1 MRNLFKSGR
10 IQKIMSSA
18 FWMLIFYSVSAQNSG
33 FVKGD
38 ENYTLTLAF
47 HKVDTVLVVV
57 PHIYEISDQE
67 KRTIENYVF
76 WDQYQKKPIYVYKKE
91 TELTS
96 GDNSK
101 HLQFYGPFCD
111 FKIAEIQNI
120 PIKQIPGGFRFNDE
134 AFTHAADAFFYINDE
149 ANRLYTCQ
157 NSRQVFSQSINFAA
171 GYFQLYIFN
180 GDDLYLSGKCS
191 SKTGQSELNHIR
203 EMRKAYF
210 KPVKTKYFDFELAKS
225 LPSDSISQVILAEAD
240 VFLET
245 LCATLH
251 TDTSGLERMTTY
263 VYKNMDDLQQFLS
276 MSPRMTIYGK
286 SIGSIN
292 HLSSFDM
299 SVFKH
304 ETAHTIIGRKIGIQS
319 NSFFSEG
326 FAVYTGYF
334 FENNSYTKDL
344 EATRTHLDLLKKE
357 TIIGEDHRFYSLPPL
372 YAISGTFTKFI
383 IGKIGINAFKHIYAH
398 ENIEAAFQ
406 GKGFSL
412 ENLIAEFK
420 NSLTKINSGD

>member
-1 MRNLFKSGR
+1 V
-10 IQKIMSSA
+10 
-18 FWMLIFYSVSAQNSG
+18 LIFHSVSAQNSG
-33 FVKGD
+33 FVNGD

-47 HKVDTVLVVV
+47 HKVDTLLVVV
-57 PHIYEISDQE
+57 PHNYEISDQE
-67 KRTIENYVF
+67 KRTLENYVF

-101 HLQFYGPFCD
+101 HLQFYGPFCN
-111 FKIAEIQNI
+111 FKIAEIQSI
-120 PIKQIPGGFRFNDE
+120 PIKQVPSGFRFNG
-134 AFTHAADAFFYINDE
+134 
-149 ANRLYTCQ
+149 Q
-157 NSRQVFSQSINFAA
+157 NSRQVFSQSINYAA

-191 SKTGQSELNHIR
+191 SQTGQSELNYIK
-203 EMRKAYF
+203 EMRKSYF
-210 KPVKTKYFDFELAKS
+210 NSVRTSYFDFEVAKS
-225 LPSDSISQVILAEAD
+225 LHSDSINQVISDEAD
-240 VFLET
+240 LFLET

-251 TDTSGLERMTTY
+251 TDTGGLERMITY

-304 ETAHTIIGRKIGIQS
+304 ETAHTVIGRKIGFQP
-319 NSFFSEG
+319 NSFFCEG

-334 FENNSYTKDL
+334 FENNSYSADL
-344 EATRTHLDLLKKE
+344 DTTQKHLDLLKIE
-357 TIIGEDHRFYSLPPL
+357 SIIGENHRFYSMPPL

-383 IGKIGINAFKHIYAH
+383 IDKIGIDAFKNIYAH

-406 GKGFSL
+406 EKGFPL
-412 ENLIAEFK
+412 ESLIAEFK
-420 NSLTKINSGD
+420 DSFHKLKAINRQ

>member
-1 MRNLFKSGR
+1 MRKLFKSGR
-10 IQKIMSSA
+10 IQKILSSA
-18 FWMLIFYSVSAQNSG
+18 LLMLIFCSVSAQNSG

-47 HKVDTVLVVV
+47 HKVDTLWVVV
-57 PHIYEISDQE
+57 PHNYEISDQE

-76 WDQYQKKPIYVYKKE
+76 WDQYQKKPIYGYKKE

-96 GDNSK
+96 GDDSK

-134 AFTHAADAFFYINDE
+134 AFTHATDAFFYINDE

-157 NSRQVFSQSINFAA
+157 NSRQVFSQSTNYAA

-191 SKTGQSELNHIR
+191 NKTGQSELNRIT

-210 KPVKTKYFDFELAKS
+210 KPVKTTYFDFELAKS
-225 LPSDSISQVILAEAD
+225 LPSDSISQVISAEAD

-263 VYKNMDDLQQFLS
+263 VYKNMDDLQKFLS
-276 MSPRMTIYGK
+276 MSPQMTIYGK
-286 SIGSIN
+286 SIGRFN

-304 ETAHTIIGRKIGIQS
+304 ETAHTIIGRKIGVQL

-326 FAVYTGYF
+326 FAVYTGYS
-334 FENNSYTKDL
+334 FENNNYLKDL

-357 TIIGEDHRFYSLPPL
+357 TIIGENHRFYSLPPL

-383 IGKIGINAFKHIYAH
+383 IGKIGIEAFKNIYAQ
-398 ENIEAAFQ
+398 ENMEAAFL
-406 GKGFSL
+406 GKGFPL
-412 ENLIAEFK
+412 ENLITEFK
-420 NSLTKINSGD
+420 DSLNGIKTAD